1 MLAAKLVGTALTLT
15 LALALALGLT
25 PPAMMGA
32 TGAQNEVNIYSYRQP
47 QLVKNLFKTFTRKTG
62 IKVNIIFAKKGLE
75 ERLYQEGKNS
85 PADVLFTVGV
95 GRLDNA
101 KQLGVT
107 QAVFSKAINE
117 AIPAAYRDP
126 DGHWFGLTTRARI
139 VYASKARVS
148 QTEITYEELAE
159 PKWKGRICSRSGQN
173 TYSIALVASMIANL
187 GEDKAQEWLAGLKDN
202 LAVKPA
208 GNDRAQV
215 KSVYSGQCDI
225 SIGHTY
231 YMAAMLNNT
240 KKPEQKE
247 WAKSVRI
254 IFPNTKG
261 RGTHVD
267 ISGIAMAKNA
277 PNRDNALKLMEWLT
291 GPDAQKI
298 YAEVVNEYPLRRDVG
313 LSEMVSSW
321 GEMKPDP
328 LPITDIAKYRK
339 RASELVDEVGFD
351 DGPSS

>member
-1 MLAAKLVGTALTLT
+1 MAASKAKIVGIS
-15 LALALALGLT
+15 LALAVVLAGSLSALVR
-25 PPAMMGA
+25 A
-32 TGAQNEVNIYSYRQP
+32 TAAKNEVNVYSYRQP
-47 QLVKNLFKTFTRKTG
+47 QLIQNLFETFTSQTG
-62 IKVNIIFAKKGLE
+62 IAVNVIFSKKGLE
-75 ERLYQEGKNS
+75 ERLYQEGRNS
-85 PADVLFTVGV
+85 PADVLLTVGI

-101 KQLGVT
+101 KKLGVT
-107 QAVFSKAINE
+107 QSVSSKAINE

-126 DGHWFGLTTRARI
+126 EGNWFGLTLRGRVI
-139 VYASKARVS
+139 YASKARVP
-148 QTEITYEELAE
+148 QTEITYEELVE
-159 PKWKGRICSRSGQN
+159 PKWKGRICTRSGQN
-173 TYSIALVASMIANL
+173 VYSIALIASMIAEH
-187 GEDKAQEWLAGLKDN
+187 GEDKAREWLAGLKSN

-215 KSVYSGQCDI
+215 KSVYAGQCDI
-225 SIGHTY
+225 SLGHTY

-240 KKPEQKE
+240 RKPEQKE
-247 WAKSVRI
+247 WANSVRI

-298 YAEVVNEYPLRRDVG
+298 YAEVVNEYPLRQGVG
-313 LSEMVSSW
+313 LSDMVRSW
-321 GEMKPDP
+321 GEMKPDSR
-328 LPITDIAKYRK
+328 PITDIAKFRN

>member
-1 MLAAKLVGTALTLT
+1 MASPAAKIVATALALTLT
-15 LALALALGLT
+15 LAASLWALV
-25 PPAMMGA
+25 GA
-32 TGAQNEVNIYSYRQP
+32 TAAKNEVNIYSYRQP
-47 QLVKNLFKTFTRKTG
+47 QLVKNLFETFTRQTG
-62 IKVNIIFAKKGLE
+62 IKVNVIFAKKGLE
-75 ERLYQEGKNS
+75 ERLYQEGRNS

-95 GRLDNA
+95 GRLDKA
-101 KQLGVT
+101 KELGVT
-107 QAVFSKAINE
+107 QSVASRAINE
-117 AIPAAYRDP
+117 AIPATYRDP
-126 DGHWFGLTTRARI
+126 EGHWFGLTLRGRI

-148 QTEITYEELAE
+148 QSEITYEELAE

-187 GEDKAQEWLAGLKDN
+187 GEDKAREWLAGLKNN
-202 LAVKPA
+202 LAIKPA

-291 GPDAQKI
+291 GPEAQAI
-298 YAEVVNEYPLRRDVG
+298 YAEVVNEYPLRPGVG
-313 LSEMVSSW
+313 LSDMVKSW
-321 GEMKPDP
+321 GEMKPDT